1 MVLANGEQNSELVNL
16 IPESRL
22 PFCTN
27 QFQLPKN
34 DREGLKLVSNKD
46 GFEEMEHEFSFRT
59 FRPEKKG
66 SIFLDPFPPG
76 DFPLKKKQQQ
86 QNRDLFTFQQD
97 FPLGGTFVNDTQ
109 PDIAI

>member
-1 MVLANGEQNSELVNL
+1 
-16 IPESRL
+16 
-22 PFCTN
+22 
-27 QFQLPKN
+27 
-34 DREGLKLVSNKD
+34 
-46 GFEEMEHEFSFRT
+46 MEHEFSFRT

-109 PDIAI
+109 PDIAIWWYFETAFLKVLLAPDLLF